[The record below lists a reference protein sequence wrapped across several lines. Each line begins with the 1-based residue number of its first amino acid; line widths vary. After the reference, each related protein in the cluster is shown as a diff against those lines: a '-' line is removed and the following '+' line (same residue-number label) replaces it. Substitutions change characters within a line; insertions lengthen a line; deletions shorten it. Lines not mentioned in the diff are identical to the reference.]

1 MANQIFSLFVMSAL
15 AAAALPTSSFAAVLN
30 PIDTTG
36 HDQDIV
42 FEAGLTDGQIGAN
55 GEFGSR
61 QFFEAGVFADGLP
74 QTTNI
79 TSVLTG
85 NTINFAFHPF
95 AQNNIL
101 KFDNAAGP
109 KTLTL
114 AAPAAY
120 TQLAIVHSGGSL
132 AVANE
137 VALLT
142 YTINWAVEFAIV
154 AALGGETQ
162 TGDLN
167 VVDWGVVPTLPSGT
181 ERLLTADRTTANATT
196 WPVNTDNNTTANR
209 WAIYLSEVTT
219 TRPDLNIES
228 ITFGPMSL
236 SNSTTMTIAPLNSG
250 DDAAV
255 FGLAGALAGVVG
267 EPPRINISRNPMTGE
282 ITVSW
287 AGAGILQ
294 ETTNVQNSGTV
305 FTDVPGNPNPY
316 VFTPPPGADQRFF
329 ALRQ

>member
-1 MANQIFSLFVMSAL
+1 MANHVFSLVVVSAL
-15 AAAALPTSSFAAVLN
+15 AAALLPTSSFAAVLN
-30 PIDTTG
+30 PIGTTG

-79 TSVLTG
+79 ASVLTG
-85 NTINFAFHPF
+85 NTINFAFQPF
-95 AQNNIL
+95 TQNNIL
-101 KFDNAAGP
+101 KFDNATGP

-114 AAPAAY
+114 TAPAAY
-120 TQLAIVHSGGSL
+120 TQLAIIHSGGSL

-142 YTINWAVEFAIV
+142 YTINYT
-154 AALGGETQ
+154 GGETQ

-167 VVDWGVVPTLPSGT
+167 VVDWGAVPTLPSGT
-181 ERLLTADRTTANATT
+181 ERLLIADRTTANATT

-228 ITFGPMSL
+228 ITFGPVSL
-236 SNSTTMTIAPLNSG
+236 SNSTAMTIVALNSG

-255 FGLAGALAGVVG
+255 FGLAGSLAGVVVD
-267 EPPRINISRNPMTGE
+267 PPRINISRNPTTGE

-287 AGAGILQ
+287 TGAGILQ
-294 ETTNVQNSGTV
+294 QATDLQNSGTV

-316 VFTPPPGADQRFF
+316 VFTPPPGTEQRFF
-329 ALRQ
+329 TLRQ